1 MIAWL
6 RGMKEESQKKENF
19 EGHISIF
26 LTLVMIS
33 QAYAYANIY
42 EIVHCKMCS
51 ALYLSYV
58 LIN

>member
-1 MIAWL
+1 
-6 RGMKEESQKKENF
+6 MKEESQKKENF